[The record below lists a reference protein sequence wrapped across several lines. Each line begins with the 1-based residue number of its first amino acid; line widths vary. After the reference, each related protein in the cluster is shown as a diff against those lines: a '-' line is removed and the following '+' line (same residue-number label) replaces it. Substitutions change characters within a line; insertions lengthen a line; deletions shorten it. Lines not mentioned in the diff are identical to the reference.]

1 MMIIGIGI
9 DIIEVDR
16 LQRSVQKFGESFL
29 NRIFT
34 ERELKYCNK
43 KSNKYQFFAVG
54 FAAKEALLKAI
65 GTGLRD
71 GISWQ
76 EMEIIDDKFGKPAIY
91 SRGKCGLVIRKLNVS
106 RILVS
111 LSYTDRHGVALVV
124 LEQIN

>member
-1 MMIIGIGI
+1 MIVGIGI

-16 LQRSVQKFGESFL
+16 MQRSVQRFGESFL

-43 KSNKYQFFAVG
+43 KSNRYQLFAVI

-76 EMEIIDDKFGKPAIY
+76 EIEIINDKFGKPVIY
-91 SRGKCGLVIRKLNVS
+91 SRGKCGRIIRKLCVS
-106 RILVS
+106 RILIS
-111 LSYTDRHGVALVV
+111 LSYTDIYGVALVV